1 MRNYQKHKYRA
12 KPKKV
17 DNIHFHSSKE
27 ANYYGQLKMLQKAG
41 EIDFFL
47 QQVPFILPGGIK
59 YKLDFMEFWK
69 DGTIKYVDIKGYMT
83 PVSKIKI
90 KQVEDL
96 YPIKIDIK

>member
-1 MRNYQKHKYRA
+1 MKYPTHKYRA

-17 DNIHFHSSKE
+17 DNIHFSSSKE
-27 ANYYGQLKMLQKAG
+27 ANYYGQLKMLQMAG
-41 EIDFFL
+41 EIKYFL
-47 QQVPFILPGGIK
+47 MQVPFQLPGNVK

-69 DGTIKYVDIKGYMT
+69 DGTVKYTDIKGYMT
-83 PVSKIKI
+83 PVSKLKI